1 MYLIGIDHKTHVR
14 LSDEFMFLTGFDMV
28 NHNAN
33 PSTQN
38 IEQFLCVLV
47 VVVPANY
54 ILFRG
59 DVVDFSPGVTIDDP
73 IEDPAVV
80 LVNQVLL

>member
-1 MYLIGIDHKTHVR
+1 MHLIGIDHKTHVR
-14 LSDEFMFLTGFDMV
+14 FGNEFMLFTGFDMV
-28 NHNAN
+28 NRNAN
-33 PSTQN
+33 PATQD
-38 IEQFLCVLV
+38 IEQFLGVLV
-47 VVVPANY
+47 VVVSANY

-80 LVNQVLL
+80 LVNHILL

>member
-1 MYLIGIDHKTHVR
+1 MSF
-14 LSDEFMFLTGFDMV
+14 SD
-28 NHNAN
+28 
-33 PSTQN
+33 N